1 MKNQSKKQN
10 LKGFSL
16 LEVMIVIFILSV
28 ALVAFIQTIVKS
40 LDHSFESRDTIIA
53 SSLAQ
58 EGVELVKNVRDNNWA
73 KNDPLGAFSG
83 LNNGSRLIDYVNTP
97 TFGSTPTLR
106 KLKVNGS
113 GYYNHSAGSP
123 TKFEREITIT
133 QNGLGDAET
142 RNILSMVVWEGAS
155 FQPTNNCS
163 VKNKCVYAQITLTQW
178 ASD

>member
-73 KNDPLGAFSG
+73 QNDAGGAFSN
-83 LNNGSRLIDYVNTP
+83 LAACINCKIDYTMTDVTS
-97 TFGSTPTLR
+97 FGDNN
-106 KLKVNGS
+106 LKINS
-113 GYYNHSAGSP
+113 GYYRHSGSTASKFDRKIEIIGAG
-123 TKFEREITIT
+123 
-133 QNGLGDAET
+133 DT
-142 RNILSMVVWEGAS
+142 RDVTSMVVWEGAS
-155 FQPTNNCS
+155 FQPTQPTNKCT
-163 VKNKCVYAQITLTQW
+163 VQNKCVYAQITLTQW